1 MTNIETATYLFQQS
15 DFTMKILKIS
25 ALVIPMIISAS
36 CSKDFIDRPSLSGT
50 TTGNYYNS
58 AEEVRAATS
67 TLYSGLPWRNYESR
81 AQDAIGDVMAG
92 NMFSY
97 TDIDYLN
104 FSLSSA
110 SERVAGAWGAFYKII
125 GYANVMIKTFEE
137 KKAAGGNASY
147 LDPALAECHFI
158 RGMVYFYIART
169 WGDAPI
175 ITDPGETALSGNFNI
190 PRYFQKDVLRFALEE
205 LQIAEAG
212 LPESDVPGRVTK
224 YSAKGMMAKLYLYNK
239 DYANAKA
246 KSLEVINSG
255 KYRLVSD
262 YNGMFTKASMNN
274 NEESLFSIQHQFAV
288 DPWGTGNIKNPDRGA
303 GNLRTAEADAWEM
316 YMPSLDL
323 LKEYEFGDLRRKW
336 SVMEHGWT
344 NPNWKPQRP
353 NAPKYNAFMA
363 NGYKY
368 DTLQP
373 IEDGGAKNAVRAN
386 ITKYFA
392 GPGKT
397 FGGEPVLGQ
406 NSGNNVVLLRYADI
420 LLIYAEATLA
430 GAASTTDA
438 SALQALNAVRAR
450 AGLPAKTSITNDDI
464 LHERRVEF
472 AFEGDYWYDIQR
484 QGYAKAK
491 AIIEKQNRG
500 SVDGGPNYITTFT
513 QDRMFVPIPAGEI
526 VQDPELAKPAVPYY
540 K

>member
-1 MTNIETATYLFQQS
+1 
-15 DFTMKILKIS
+15 MKILKIS
-25 ALVIPMIISAS
+25 ALVLPLVISAS
-36 CSKDFIDRPSLSGT
+36 CSKDYIDRPSLSGT
-50 TTGNYYNS
+50 TTGNYYNN
-58 AEEVRAATS
+58 AAEVRGATS

-81 AQDAIGDVMAG
+81 AQDAIGDVMSG

-97 TDIDYLN
+97 TDIEYQN

-110 SERVAGAWGAFYKII
+110 SERVGAAWGAFYKII
-125 GYANVMIKTFEE
+125 GYSNVMIKTFEE
-137 KKAAGGNASY
+137 KKAAGGGGEY
-147 LDPALAECHFI
+147 LDPAIAECHFI
-158 RGMVYFYIART
+158 RGTIYFYIART

-205 LQIAEAG
+205 LQKAEAG
-212 LPESDVPGRVTK
+212 LPEADEKGRLTK
-224 YSAKGMMAKLYLYNK
+224 YSAKGMMSKLYLYNK
-239 DYANAKA
+239 DYTNAKA
-246 KSLEVINSG
+246 KAQEVISSG
-255 KYRLVSD
+255 KYSLVSD

-274 NEESLFSIQHQFAV
+274 NAESLFSIQHQFAT
-288 DPWGTGNIKNPDRGA
+288 DPWGTGNIKNPDRGPS
-303 GNLRTAEADAWEM
+303 NLRTAEADAWEM

-344 NPNWKPQRP
+344 NPSWKPQRA
-353 NAPKYNAFMA
+353 NQPKYNAFMA

-368 DTLQP
+368 DTIQLVD
-373 IEDGGAKNAVRAN
+373 DGGARNAVRAN
-386 ITKYFA
+386 IAKYFA

-397 FGGEPVLGQ
+397 YGGEPVLGQ
-406 NSGNNVVLLRYADI
+406 NSGNNVVLLRYADV
-420 LLIYAEATLA
+420 LLIYAEATLGA
-430 GAASTTDA
+430 AASTTDA

-450 AGLPAKTSITNDDI
+450 AGLPARTSFTLDQI

-484 QGYAKAK
+484 QGFTKAK

-500 SVDGGPNYITTFT
+500 SFDGGPSYITTFT
-513 QDRMFVPIPAGEI
+513 EARMFVPIPAGEI
-526 VQDPELAKPAVPYY
+526 IQDPELNKPAVPYY

>member
-1 MTNIETATYLFQQS
+1 MNIKSIYGVVAAGLLLTACG
-15 DFTMKILKIS
+15 KE
-25 ALVIPMIISAS
+25 
-36 CSKDFIDRPSLSGT
+36 FIERPSLSGT

-81 AQDAIGDVMAG
+81 AQDAIGDVMGG
-92 NMFSY
+92 NMFTYS
-97 TDIDYLN
+97 DVEYLN
-104 FSLSSA
+104 FTMSSA
-110 SERVAGAWGAFYKII
+110 SERIGAAWGAFYKII

-137 KKAAGGNASY
+137 KKAANASSASY
-147 LDPALAECHFI
+147 MDPAIAECHFI
-158 RGMVYFYIART
+158 RGTVYFYIART
-169 WGDAPI
+169 WGAAPI

-190 PRYFQKDVLRFALEE
+190 PRYLQSDVLRFALEE
-205 LQIAEAG
+205 LKLAEAN
-212 LPESDVPGRVTK
+212 LPESDVAGRLTK
-224 YSAKGMMAKLYLYNK
+224 FSAKGMLAKVYLYQK

-246 KSLEVINSG
+246 KAEEVINSG
-255 KYRLVSD
+255 KYKLVSD
-262 YNGMFTKASMNN
+262 YNGMFTKMSMNN
-274 NEESLFSIQHQFAV
+274 NEECLFSIQHQLSG

-303 GNLRTAEADAWEM
+303 GALRTAEADAWEM
-316 YMPSLDL
+316 YVPSIDL

-344 NPNWKPQRP
+344 NTSWKPQRV
-353 NAPKYNAFMA
+353 NAPRYNAFMA
-363 NGYKY
+363 NGFKY

-373 IEDGGAKNAVRAN
+373 VEDGGSLSPTRSN

-392 GPGKT
+392 GPGKS
-397 FGGEPVLGQ
+397 FGGDAVLGQ
-406 NSGNNVVLLRYADI
+406 NSGNNVVLLRYADV

-430 GAASTTDA
+430 GAASSSDA
-438 SALQALNAVRAR
+438 KALQALNLVRSR
-450 AGLPAKTSITNDDI
+450 AGLAPRTSFTLDQI

-491 AIIEKQNRG
+491 AMIEKQNRG
-500 SVDGGPNYITTFT
+500 TVTGATYLTNFSE
-513 QDRMFVPIPAGEI
+513 DRMYLPIPAGEI
-526 VQDPELAKPAVPYY
+526 VQDPELAKDPVPYY

>member
-1 MTNIETATYLFQQS
+1 MTPLGLINQNFKMRL
-15 DFTMKILKIS
+15 LKIS
-25 ALVIPMIISAS
+25 ALVIPMMISAS
-36 CSKDFIDRPSLSGT
+36 CSKDFIERPSLSGT
-50 TTGNYYNS
+50 TTGNYYNNAS
-58 AEEVRAATS
+58 EVRAATS

-81 AQDAIGDVMAG
+81 AQDAIGDVMSG
-92 NMFSY
+92 NMFTY
-97 TDIDYLN
+97 TDVEYLN

-110 SERVAGAWGAFYKII
+110 SERVGAAWGAFYKII

-137 KKAAGGNASY
+137 KKAAGGGADY
-147 LDPALAECHFI
+147 LDPAIAECHFI
-158 RGMVYFYIART
+158 RGTLYFYIART

-175 ITDPGETALSGNFNI
+175 ITDPGATALSGDFNI
-190 PRYFQKDVLRFALEE
+190 PRYYQKDVLRFALEE
-205 LQIAEAG
+205 LQMAEAN
-212 LPESDVPGRVTK
+212 LPESDEPGRLTK

-239 DYANAKA
+239 DYANAKTKA
-246 KSLEVINSG
+246 QEVINSG
-255 KYRLVSD
+255 KYSLVSD

-274 NEESLFSIQHQFAV
+274 NAESIFAIQHQFAV

-303 GNLRTAEADAWEM
+303 SNLRTAEADAWEM

-323 LKEYEFGDLRRKW
+323 LNEYEFGDLRRKW

-344 NPNWKPQRP
+344 NPNWKPQRA
-353 NAPKYNAFMA
+353 NQPKYNEFMA

-368 DTLQP
+368 DTLQSVD
-373 IEDGGAKNAVRAN
+373 DGGAKNAVRAN
-386 ITKYFA
+386 IAKYFA

-397 FGGEPVLGQ
+397 YGGESVLGQ

-450 AGLPAKTSITNDDI
+450 AGLPARTSVTADNIF
-464 LHERRVEF
+464 HERRVEF
-472 AFEGDYWYDIQR
+472 AFEGDFWYDIQR

-500 SVDGGPNYITTFT
+500 SIEGGANYITTFT
-513 QDRMFVPIPAGEI
+513 EDRMYLPIPAGEI
-526 VQDPELAKPAVPYY
+526 IQDPELAKPAVPYY